1 MRVIAIHYLNITH
14 SRNIF
19 FQMANIDFPLLA
31 YFIDADM
38 TNLLVKNNTDKLIYI
53 FWNFCL

>member
-1 MRVIAIHYLNITH
+1 MQVIAIHYLNITH
-14 SRNIF
+14 SKNHF
-19 FQMANIDFPLLA
+19 FQIDNIDFPLLA

-53 FWNFCL
+53 F